1 MPVVPTVSGRQVQ
14 SRGVQS
20 AGLQTFSQPGIGDA
34 FVRAGTEAIDVFGQ
48 AKQRANIALAQEASL
63 NLSQI
68 SSDLLNNPETGLLNL
83 KGKNA
88 IGKGHEYTQ
97 QFDAQ
102 VEQLAMSLPD
112 EQARNAFMQQAQQQR
127 IQFTTQAGRH
137 EIGQINA
144 YEEGQFQATLL
155 NNGKNA
161 AALYGDNAAYV
172 LANKQTFQQI
182 EDYGIAHGWSDEQI
196 QAKKIEFKEK
206 VADAALSQWSAN
218 NATAFIQSN
227 GELSDTAAGARRAVA
242 DSDSSERA
250 RGIRNNNPGN
260 LEYSKTNPWV
270 GQTGDDGRFA
280 KFETPE
286 HGIRA
291 LGRNLMSYQRQ
302 GIDTVSEIIN
312 RWAPPTDKNDTMSYI
327 KAVCEQLGVSAD
339 EPLDASNPDTLK
351 ALCAAIIHHENGSQP
366 YSDQQLTAGVS
377 AALGLSTIPTNT
389 KRYTGNAAFDAASP
403 EAQASFMRQ
412 ADQLRRQQQAEYK
425 TMIDSQVRDA
435 TAAYMRGVE
444 FPNPPGEAD
453 FIAAYGVREGNLR
466 YAAGTNIAFGMAQR
480 GLTAKTLRDGGYSE
494 MANQYDVLDRQ
505 AIAIDAVLG
514 VAFGGVGRFINSRG
528 ESTNAPNFSPVDVD
542 AALAAN
548 AAHHA
553 EIDIAPGV
561 PINVLSRNSHI
572 QALRKAMSDVSQG
585 RPVDVAS
592 IVESASFSEIPGRK
606 SLLSQAVNE
615 ALSSVDDG
623 VTARAIENRLLEEQ
637 AAQLLPRGDRQVY
650 QSEIANSQRIIENL
664 TKQRAQILAEEPTG
678 SGKALSR
685 ARSDKQAR
693 LRDIDQRIRQAQER
707 LEFSRNAL
715 APHEPGGQ
723 FFEARAE
730 LARRQQAESE
740 LNAQAVSFY
749 KTAEVRTPDEVAP
762 FEPDKILQQAEQ
774 KMMADQAGDIDLR
787 IAEDSLLES
796 PDMII
801 TVLDDDGNPQS
812 RSAREVLDEANRES
826 EQAIQDSSL
835 FDVAVAC
842 FLRG

>member
-1 MPVVPTVSGRQVQ
+1 MSYFGLNPVNQNQQLDEAASNPAGFNSDVGFFDNAVGAALSGLYSGLVAKPDQLLWAGMDKIVSPIAQFVNENTSLNDTSVSYIAEQRKLAEQQVK
-14 SRGVQS
+14 RLTPDAATTGT
-20 AGLQTFSQPGIGDA
+20 AGQVLYGLFDMG
-34 FVRAGTEAIDVFGQ
+34 GQ
-48 AKQRANIALAQEASL
+48 AVIGTTLGGPVGGAAAVTSLQGFSEFERLTAQGVDFRTAQEAGLVQGITAGAGTLIPMSL
-63 NLSQI
+63 
-68 SSDLLNNPETGLLNL
+68 GLRAGGALAE
-83 KGKNA
+83 GVA
-88 IGKGHEYTQ
+88 
-97 QFDAQ
+97 A
-102 VEQLAMSLPD
+102 QLARTGESSV
-112 EQARNAFMQQAQQQR
+112 RR
-127 IQFTTQAGRH
+127 
-137 EIGQINA
+137 
-144 YEEGQFQATLL
+144 
-155 NNGKNA
+155 A
-161 AALYGDNAAYV
+161 AATAVRATPD
-172 LANKQTFQQI
+172 
-182 EDYGIAHGWSDEQI
+182 IA
-196 QAKKIEFKEK
+196 
-206 VADAALSQWSAN
+206 
-218 NATAFIQSN
+218 
-227 GELSDTAAGARRAVA
+227 
-242 DSDSSERA
+242 
-250 RGIRNNNPGN
+250 
-260 LEYSKTNPWV
+260 
-270 GQTGDDGRFA
+270 
-280 KFETPE
+280 
-286 HGIRA
+286 
-291 LGRNLMSYQRQ
+291 
-302 GIDTVSEIIN
+302 
-312 RWAPPTDKNDTMSYI
+312 
-327 KAVCEQLGVSAD
+327 
-339 EPLDASNPDTLK
+339 
-351 ALCAAIIHHENGSQP
+351 
-366 YSDQQLTAGVS
+366 
-377 AALGLSTIPTNT
+377 
-389 KRYTGNAAFDAASP
+389 
-403 EAQASFMRQ
+403 
-412 ADQLRRQQQAEYK
+412 
-425 TMIDSQVRDA
+425 
-435 TAAYMRGVE
+435 
-444 FPNPPGEAD
+444 
-453 FIAAYGVREGNLR
+453 

-528 ESTNAPNFSPVDVD
+528 ESTSAPNFSPVDID

-637 AAQLLPRGDRQVY
+637 AAQLLSRGDRKVY

-664 TKQRAQILAEEPTG
+664 TEQRAQILAEEPTG

-749 KTAEVRTPDEVAP
+749 KTAEVRTPEEVAP
-762 FEPDKILQQAEQ
+762 FEPGKILQQTEQ
-774 KMMADQAGDIDLR
+774 KMMADPAGDIDLR

-812 RSAREVLDEANRES
+812 RSARDVLDEANRES

>member
-1 MPVVPTVSGRQVQ
+1 MSYFGLNPVNQNQQLDEAASNPAGFNSDVGFFDNAVGAALSGLYSGLVAKPDQLLWAGMDKIVSPIAQFVNENTSLNDTSVSYIAEQRKLAEQQVK
-14 SRGVQS
+14 RLTPDAATTGT
-20 AGLQTFSQPGIGDA
+20 AGQVLYGLFDMG
-34 FVRAGTEAIDVFGQ
+34 GQ
-48 AKQRANIALAQEASL
+48 AVVGTTLGGPVGGAAAVTSLQGFSEFERLTAQGVDFRTAQEAGLVQGITAGAGTLIPMSL
-63 NLSQI
+63 
-68 SSDLLNNPETGLLNL
+68 GLRAGGALAE
-83 KGKNA
+83 GVA
-88 IGKGHEYTQ
+88 
-97 QFDAQ
+97 A
-102 VEQLAMSLPD
+102 QLARTGESSV
-112 EQARNAFMQQAQQQR
+112 RR
-127 IQFTTQAGRH
+127 
-137 EIGQINA
+137 
-144 YEEGQFQATLL
+144 
-155 NNGKNA
+155 A
-161 AALYGDNAAYV
+161 AATAVRATPD
-172 LANKQTFQQI
+172 
-182 EDYGIAHGWSDEQI
+182 IA
-196 QAKKIEFKEK
+196 
-206 VADAALSQWSAN
+206 
-218 NATAFIQSN
+218 
-227 GELSDTAAGARRAVA
+227 
-242 DSDSSERA
+242 
-250 RGIRNNNPGN
+250 
-260 LEYSKTNPWV
+260 
-270 GQTGDDGRFA
+270 
-280 KFETPE
+280 
-286 HGIRA
+286 
-291 LGRNLMSYQRQ
+291 
-302 GIDTVSEIIN
+302 
-312 RWAPPTDKNDTMSYI
+312 
-327 KAVCEQLGVSAD
+327 
-339 EPLDASNPDTLK
+339 
-351 ALCAAIIHHENGSQP
+351 
-366 YSDQQLTAGVS
+366 
-377 AALGLSTIPTNT
+377 
-389 KRYTGNAAFDAASP
+389 
-403 EAQASFMRQ
+403 
-412 ADQLRRQQQAEYK
+412 
-425 TMIDSQVRDA
+425 
-435 TAAYMRGVE
+435 
-444 FPNPPGEAD
+444 
-453 FIAAYGVREGNLR
+453 

-528 ESTNAPNFSPVDVD
+528 ESTSAPNFSPVDID

-664 TKQRAQILAEEPTG
+664 TEQRAQILAEEPTG

-693 LRDIDQRIRQAQER
+693 LRDIEQRIRQAQER
-707 LEFSRNAL
+707 QEFSRNAL

-762 FEPDKILQQAEQ
+762 FEPGKILQQAEQ
-774 KMMADQAGDIDLR
+774 KMMADPAGDIDLR

-812 RSAREVLDEANRES
+812 RSAREVLDEANMES

>member
-1 MPVVPTVSGRQVQ
+1 MSYFGLNPVNQNQQLDEAASNPAGFNSDVGFFDNAVGAALSGLYSGLVAKPDQLLWAGMDKIVSPIAQFVNENTSLNDTSVSYIAEQRKLAEQQVK
-14 SRGVQS
+14 RLTPDAATTGT
-20 AGLQTFSQPGIGDA
+20 AGQVLYGLFDMG
-34 FVRAGTEAIDVFGQ
+34 GQ
-48 AKQRANIALAQEASL
+48 AVVGTTLGGPVGGAAAVTSLQGFSEFERLTAQSVDFRTAQEAGLVQGITAGAGTLIPMSL
-63 NLSQI
+63 
-68 SSDLLNNPETGLLNL
+68 GLRAGGALAE
-83 KGKNA
+83 GVA
-88 IGKGHEYTQ
+88 
-97 QFDAQ
+97 A
-102 VEQLAMSLPD
+102 QLARTGESSV
-112 EQARNAFMQQAQQQR
+112 RR
-127 IQFTTQAGRH
+127 
-137 EIGQINA
+137 
-144 YEEGQFQATLL
+144 
-155 NNGKNA
+155 A
-161 AALYGDNAAYV
+161 AATAVRATPD
-172 LANKQTFQQI
+172 
-182 EDYGIAHGWSDEQI
+182 IA
-196 QAKKIEFKEK
+196 
-206 VADAALSQWSAN
+206 
-218 NATAFIQSN
+218 
-227 GELSDTAAGARRAVA
+227 
-242 DSDSSERA
+242 
-250 RGIRNNNPGN
+250 
-260 LEYSKTNPWV
+260 
-270 GQTGDDGRFA
+270 
-280 KFETPE
+280 
-286 HGIRA
+286 
-291 LGRNLMSYQRQ
+291 
-302 GIDTVSEIIN
+302 
-312 RWAPPTDKNDTMSYI
+312 
-327 KAVCEQLGVSAD
+327 
-339 EPLDASNPDTLK
+339 
-351 ALCAAIIHHENGSQP
+351 
-366 YSDQQLTAGVS
+366 
-377 AALGLSTIPTNT
+377 
-389 KRYTGNAAFDAASP
+389 
-403 EAQASFMRQ
+403 
-412 ADQLRRQQQAEYK
+412 
-425 TMIDSQVRDA
+425 
-435 TAAYMRGVE
+435 
-444 FPNPPGEAD
+444 
-453 FIAAYGVREGNLR
+453 

-528 ESTNAPNFSPVDVD
+528 ESTSAPNFSPVDVD

-664 TKQRAQILAEEPTG
+664 TEQRAQILAEEPTG

-730 LARRQQAESE
+730 LARRLQVESE

>member
-1 MPVVPTVSGRQVQ
+1 MSYFGLNPVNQNQQLDEAASNPAGFNSDVGFFDNAVGAALSGLYSGLVAKPDQLLWAGMDKIVSPIAQFVNENTSINDTSVSYIAEQRKLAEQQVK
-14 SRGVQS
+14 RLTPDAATTGT
-20 AGLQTFSQPGIGDA
+20 AGQVLYGLFDMG
-34 FVRAGTEAIDVFGQ
+34 GQ
-48 AKQRANIALAQEASL
+48 AVVGTTLGGPVGGAAAVTSLQGFSEFERLTAQGVDFRTAQEAGLVQGITAGAGTLIPMSL
-63 NLSQI
+63 
-68 SSDLLNNPETGLLNL
+68 GLRAGGALAE
-83 KGKNA
+83 GVA
-88 IGKGHEYTQ
+88 
-97 QFDAQ
+97 A
-102 VEQLAMSLPD
+102 QLARTGESSV
-112 EQARNAFMQQAQQQR
+112 RR
-127 IQFTTQAGRH
+127 
-137 EIGQINA
+137 
-144 YEEGQFQATLL
+144 
-155 NNGKNA
+155 A
-161 AALYGDNAAYV
+161 AATAVRATPD
-172 LANKQTFQQI
+172 
-182 EDYGIAHGWSDEQI
+182 IA
-196 QAKKIEFKEK
+196 
-206 VADAALSQWSAN
+206 
-218 NATAFIQSN
+218 
-227 GELSDTAAGARRAVA
+227 
-242 DSDSSERA
+242 
-250 RGIRNNNPGN
+250 
-260 LEYSKTNPWV
+260 
-270 GQTGDDGRFA
+270 
-280 KFETPE
+280 
-286 HGIRA
+286 
-291 LGRNLMSYQRQ
+291 
-302 GIDTVSEIIN
+302 
-312 RWAPPTDKNDTMSYI
+312 
-327 KAVCEQLGVSAD
+327 
-339 EPLDASNPDTLK
+339 
-351 ALCAAIIHHENGSQP
+351 
-366 YSDQQLTAGVS
+366 
-377 AALGLSTIPTNT
+377 
-389 KRYTGNAAFDAASP
+389 
-403 EAQASFMRQ
+403 
-412 ADQLRRQQQAEYK
+412 
-425 TMIDSQVRDA
+425 
-435 TAAYMRGVE
+435 
-444 FPNPPGEAD
+444 
-453 FIAAYGVREGNLR
+453 

-528 ESTNAPNFSPVDVD
+528 ESTSAPNFSPVDID

-664 TKQRAQILAEEPTG
+664 TEQRAQILAEDPAG

-749 KTAEVRTPDEVAP
+749 KTAEVRTPDEVSP
-762 FEPDKILQQAEQ
+762 FDPGKILQQTEQ
-774 KMMADQAGDIDLR
+774 KMMADPAGDIDLR
-787 IAEDSLLES
+787 IAEDSLLEY

>member
-1 MPVVPTVSGRQVQ
+1 MSYFGLNPVNQNQQLDEAASNPVGFNSDVGFFDNAVGAALSGLYSGLVAKPDQLLWAGMDKIVSPIAQLVNENTSLNDTSVSYIAEQRKLAEQQVK
-14 SRGVQS
+14 RLTPDAATTGT
-20 AGLQTFSQPGIGDA
+20 AGQVLYGLFDMG
-34 FVRAGTEAIDVFGQ
+34 GQ
-48 AKQRANIALAQEASL
+48 AVVGTTLGGPVGGAAAVTSLQGFSEFERLTAQGVDFRTAQEAGLVQGITAGAGTLIPMSL
-63 NLSQI
+63 
-68 SSDLLNNPETGLLNL
+68 GLRAGGALAE
-83 KGKNA
+83 GVA
-88 IGKGHEYTQ
+88 
-97 QFDAQ
+97 A
-102 VEQLAMSLPD
+102 QLARTGESSV
-112 EQARNAFMQQAQQQR
+112 RR
-127 IQFTTQAGRH
+127 
-137 EIGQINA
+137 
-144 YEEGQFQATLL
+144 
-155 NNGKNA
+155 A
-161 AALYGDNAAYV
+161 AATAVRATPD
-172 LANKQTFQQI
+172 
-182 EDYGIAHGWSDEQI
+182 IA
-196 QAKKIEFKEK
+196 
-206 VADAALSQWSAN
+206 
-218 NATAFIQSN
+218 
-227 GELSDTAAGARRAVA
+227 
-242 DSDSSERA
+242 
-250 RGIRNNNPGN
+250 
-260 LEYSKTNPWV
+260 
-270 GQTGDDGRFA
+270 
-280 KFETPE
+280 
-286 HGIRA
+286 
-291 LGRNLMSYQRQ
+291 
-302 GIDTVSEIIN
+302 
-312 RWAPPTDKNDTMSYI
+312 
-327 KAVCEQLGVSAD
+327 
-339 EPLDASNPDTLK
+339 
-351 ALCAAIIHHENGSQP
+351 
-366 YSDQQLTAGVS
+366 
-377 AALGLSTIPTNT
+377 
-389 KRYTGNAAFDAASP
+389 
-403 EAQASFMRQ
+403 
-412 ADQLRRQQQAEYK
+412 
-425 TMIDSQVRDA
+425 
-435 TAAYMRGVE
+435 
-444 FPNPPGEAD
+444 
-453 FIAAYGVREGNLR
+453 

-528 ESTNAPNFSPVDVD
+528 ESTNAPNFSPVDID

-592 IVESASFSEIPGRK
+592 IVEPASFSEIPGRK
-606 SLLSQAVNE
+606 NLLSQAVNE

-650 QSEIANSQRIIENL
+650 QSEIANSQRIIDSL
-664 TKQRAQILAEEPTG
+664 TEQRAQILAEEPTG

-693 LRDIDQRIRQAQER
+693 IHDIDQRIRQAQER

-740 LNAQAVSFY
+740 LNVQAVSFY

-762 FEPDKILQQAEQ
+762 FEPGKILQQTEQ
-774 KMMADQAGDIDLR
+774 KMMADPAGDIDLR

>member
-1 MPVVPTVSGRQVQ
+1 MSYFGLNPVSQNQQLDEAASNPAGFNSNVGFFDNAVGAALSGLYSGLVAKPDQLLWAGMDKIVSPIAQFVNENTSLNDTSVSYIAEQRKLAEQQVK
-14 SRGVQS
+14 RLTPDAATTGT
-20 AGLQTFSQPGIGDA
+20 AGQVLYGLFDMG
-34 FVRAGTEAIDVFGQ
+34 GQ
-48 AKQRANIALAQEASL
+48 AVVGTTLGGPVGGAAAVTSLQGFSEFERLTAQGVDFRTAQEAGLVQGITAGAGTLIPMSL
-63 NLSQI
+63 
-68 SSDLLNNPETGLLNL
+68 GLRAGGALAE
-83 KGKNA
+83 GVA
-88 IGKGHEYTQ
+88 
-97 QFDAQ
+97 A
-102 VEQLAMSLPD
+102 QLARTGESSV
-112 EQARNAFMQQAQQQR
+112 RR
-127 IQFTTQAGRH
+127 
-137 EIGQINA
+137 
-144 YEEGQFQATLL
+144 
-155 NNGKNA
+155 
-161 AALYGDNAAYV
+161 
-172 LANKQTFQQI
+172 
-182 EDYGIAHGWSDEQI
+182 
-196 QAKKIEFKEK
+196 
-206 VADAALSQWSAN
+206 VA
-218 NATAFIQSN
+218 ATAV
-227 GELSDTAAGARRAVA
+227 RA
-242 DSDSSERA
+242 
-250 RGIRNNNPGN
+250 
-260 LEYSKTNPWV
+260 
-270 GQTGDDGRFA
+270 
-280 KFETPE
+280 TP
-286 HGIRA
+286 
-291 LGRNLMSYQRQ
+291 
-302 GIDTVSEIIN
+302 D
-312 RWAPPTDKNDTMSYI
+312 
-327 KAVCEQLGVSAD
+327 
-339 EPLDASNPDTLK
+339 
-351 ALCAAIIHHENGSQP
+351 
-366 YSDQQLTAGVS
+366 
-377 AALGLSTIPTNT
+377 
-389 KRYTGNAAFDAASP
+389 
-403 EAQASFMRQ
+403 
-412 ADQLRRQQQAEYK
+412 
-425 TMIDSQVRDA
+425 
-435 TAAYMRGVE
+435 
-444 FPNPPGEAD
+444 
-453 FIAAYGVREGNLR
+453 IA
-466 YAAGTNIAFGMAQR
+466 YAAGTNIAFGIAQR

-514 VAFGGVGRFINSRG
+514 VAFGGVGRFMNSRG
-528 ESTNAPNFSPVDVD
+528 ESTSAPNFSPVDVD

-650 QSEIANSQRIIENL
+650 HSEIANSQRIIENL
-664 TKQRAQILAEEPTG
+664 TEQRAQILAEEPTG

-685 ARSDKQAR
+685 ARSDKQVR

-762 FEPDKILQQAEQ
+762 FEPGKILQQTEQ
-774 KMMADQAGDIDLR
+774 KMMADPAGDIDLR

>member
-1 MPVVPTVSGRQVQ
+1 MSYFGLNPVNQNQQLDEAASNPAGFNSDVGFFDNAVGAALSGLYSGLVAKPDQLLWAGMDKIVSPIAQFVNENTSLNDTSVSYIAEQRKLAEQQVK
-14 SRGVQS
+14 RLTPDAATTGT
-20 AGLQTFSQPGIGDA
+20 AGQVLYGLFDMG
-34 FVRAGTEAIDVFGQ
+34 GQ
-48 AKQRANIALAQEASL
+48 AVVGTTLGGPVGGAAAVTSLQGFSEFERLTAQGVDFRTAQEAGLVQGITAGAGTLIPMSL
-63 NLSQI
+63 
-68 SSDLLNNPETGLLNL
+68 GLRAGGALAE
-83 KGKNA
+83 GVA
-88 IGKGHEYTQ
+88 
-97 QFDAQ
+97 A
-102 VEQLAMSLPD
+102 QLA
-112 EQARNAFMQQAQQQR
+112 R
-127 IQFTTQAGRH
+127 T
-137 EIGQINA
+137 
-144 YEEGQFQATLL
+144 
-155 NNGKNA
+155 
-161 AALYGDNAAYV
+161 
-172 LANKQTFQQI
+172 
-182 EDYGIAHGWSDEQI
+182 
-196 QAKKIEFKEK
+196 
-206 VADAALSQWSAN
+206 
-218 NATAFIQSN
+218 
-227 GELSDTAAGARRAVA
+227 GESSVRRAVA
-242 DSDSSERA
+242 TAVRA
-250 RGIRNNNPGN
+250 
-260 LEYSKTNPWV
+260 
-270 GQTGDDGRFA
+270 
-280 KFETPE
+280 TP
-286 HGIRA
+286 
-291 LGRNLMSYQRQ
+291 
-302 GIDTVSEIIN
+302 D
-312 RWAPPTDKNDTMSYI
+312 
-327 KAVCEQLGVSAD
+327 
-339 EPLDASNPDTLK
+339 
-351 ALCAAIIHHENGSQP
+351 
-366 YSDQQLTAGVS
+366 
-377 AALGLSTIPTNT
+377 
-389 KRYTGNAAFDAASP
+389 
-403 EAQASFMRQ
+403 
-412 ADQLRRQQQAEYK
+412 
-425 TMIDSQVRDA
+425 
-435 TAAYMRGVE
+435 
-444 FPNPPGEAD
+444 
-453 FIAAYGVREGNLR
+453 IA

-528 ESTNAPNFSPVDVD
+528 ESTSAPNFSPVDID

-650 QSEIANSQRIIENL
+650 QSEIANSQRFIENL
-664 TKQRAQILAEEPTG
+664 TEQRAQILAEEPTG

-693 LRDIDQRIRQAQER
+693 IRDIDQRIRQAQER

>member
-1 MPVVPTVSGRQVQ
+1 MSYFGLNPVNQNQQLDEAASNPVGFNSDVGFFDNAVGAALSGLYSGLVAKPDQLLWAGMDKIVSPIAQLVNENTSLNDTSVSYIAEQRKLAEQQVK
-14 SRGVQS
+14 RLTPDAATTGT
-20 AGLQTFSQPGIGDA
+20 AGQVLYGLFDMG
-34 FVRAGTEAIDVFGQ
+34 GQ
-48 AKQRANIALAQEASL
+48 AVVGTTLGGPVGGAAAVTSLQGFSEFERLTAQGVDFRTAQEAGLVQGITAGAGTLIPMSL
-63 NLSQI
+63 
-68 SSDLLNNPETGLLNL
+68 GLRAGGALAE
-83 KGKNA
+83 GVA
-88 IGKGHEYTQ
+88 
-97 QFDAQ
+97 A
-102 VEQLAMSLPD
+102 QLARTGESSV
-112 EQARNAFMQQAQQQR
+112 RR
-127 IQFTTQAGRH
+127 
-137 EIGQINA
+137 
-144 YEEGQFQATLL
+144 
-155 NNGKNA
+155 A
-161 AALYGDNAAYV
+161 AATAVRATPD
-172 LANKQTFQQI
+172 
-182 EDYGIAHGWSDEQI
+182 IA
-196 QAKKIEFKEK
+196 
-206 VADAALSQWSAN
+206 
-218 NATAFIQSN
+218 
-227 GELSDTAAGARRAVA
+227 
-242 DSDSSERA
+242 
-250 RGIRNNNPGN
+250 
-260 LEYSKTNPWV
+260 
-270 GQTGDDGRFA
+270 
-280 KFETPE
+280 
-286 HGIRA
+286 
-291 LGRNLMSYQRQ
+291 
-302 GIDTVSEIIN
+302 
-312 RWAPPTDKNDTMSYI
+312 
-327 KAVCEQLGVSAD
+327 
-339 EPLDASNPDTLK
+339 
-351 ALCAAIIHHENGSQP
+351 
-366 YSDQQLTAGVS
+366 
-377 AALGLSTIPTNT
+377 
-389 KRYTGNAAFDAASP
+389 
-403 EAQASFMRQ
+403 
-412 ADQLRRQQQAEYK
+412 
-425 TMIDSQVRDA
+425 
-435 TAAYMRGVE
+435 
-444 FPNPPGEAD
+444 
-453 FIAAYGVREGNLR
+453 

-528 ESTNAPNFSPVDVD
+528 ESTSAPNFSPVDID

-637 AAQLLPRGDRQVY
+637 AAQLLSRGDRQVY

-664 TKQRAQILAEEPTG
+664 TEQRAQILAEEPTG

-762 FEPDKILQQAEQ
+762 FEPGKILQQAEQ
-774 KMMADQAGDIDLR
+774 KMMADPAGDIDLR

>member
-1 MPVVPTVSGRQVQ
+1 MSYFGLNPVNQNQQLDEAASNPAGFNSDVGFFDNAVGAALSGLYSGLVAKPDQLLWAGMDKIVSPIAQFVNENTSLNDTSVSYIAEQRKLAEQQVK
-14 SRGVQS
+14 RLTPDAATTGT
-20 AGLQTFSQPGIGDA
+20 AGQVLYGLFDMG
-34 FVRAGTEAIDVFGQ
+34 GQ
-48 AKQRANIALAQEASL
+48 AVIGTTLGGPVGGAAAVTSLQGFSEFERLTAQGVDFRTAQEAGLVQGITAGAGTLIPMSL
-63 NLSQI
+63 
-68 SSDLLNNPETGLLNL
+68 GLRAGGALAE
-83 KGKNA
+83 GVA
-88 IGKGHEYTQ
+88 
-97 QFDAQ
+97 A
-102 VEQLAMSLPD
+102 QLARTGESSV
-112 EQARNAFMQQAQQQR
+112 RR
-127 IQFTTQAGRH
+127 
-137 EIGQINA
+137 
-144 YEEGQFQATLL
+144 
-155 NNGKNA
+155 A
-161 AALYGDNAAYV
+161 AATAVRATPD
-172 LANKQTFQQI
+172 
-182 EDYGIAHGWSDEQI
+182 IA
-196 QAKKIEFKEK
+196 
-206 VADAALSQWSAN
+206 
-218 NATAFIQSN
+218 
-227 GELSDTAAGARRAVA
+227 
-242 DSDSSERA
+242 
-250 RGIRNNNPGN
+250 
-260 LEYSKTNPWV
+260 
-270 GQTGDDGRFA
+270 
-280 KFETPE
+280 
-286 HGIRA
+286 
-291 LGRNLMSYQRQ
+291 
-302 GIDTVSEIIN
+302 
-312 RWAPPTDKNDTMSYI
+312 
-327 KAVCEQLGVSAD
+327 
-339 EPLDASNPDTLK
+339 
-351 ALCAAIIHHENGSQP
+351 
-366 YSDQQLTAGVS
+366 
-377 AALGLSTIPTNT
+377 
-389 KRYTGNAAFDAASP
+389 
-403 EAQASFMRQ
+403 
-412 ADQLRRQQQAEYK
+412 
-425 TMIDSQVRDA
+425 
-435 TAAYMRGVE
+435 
-444 FPNPPGEAD
+444 
-453 FIAAYGVREGNLR
+453 

-528 ESTNAPNFSPVDVD
+528 ESTNAPNFSPVDID

-664 TKQRAQILAEEPTG
+664 TEQRAQILAEEPTG

-774 KMMADQAGDIDLR
+774 KMMSDQAGDIDLR

>member
-1 MPVVPTVSGRQVQ
+1 MSYFGLNPVNQNQQLDEAASNPAGFNSDVGFFDNAVGAALSGLYSGLVAKPDQLLWAGMDKIVSPIAQFINENTSLNDTSVSYIAEQRKLAEQQVK
-14 SRGVQS
+14 RLTPDAATTGT
-20 AGLQTFSQPGIGDA
+20 AGQVLYGLFDMG
-34 FVRAGTEAIDVFGQ
+34 GQ
-48 AKQRANIALAQEASL
+48 AVVGTTLGGPVGGAAAVTSLQGFSEFERLTAQGVDFRTAQEAGLVQGITAGAGTLIPMSL
-63 NLSQI
+63 
-68 SSDLLNNPETGLLNL
+68 GLRAGGALAE
-83 KGKNA
+83 GVA
-88 IGKGHEYTQ
+88 
-97 QFDAQ
+97 A
-102 VEQLAMSLPD
+102 QLARTGESSV
-112 EQARNAFMQQAQQQR
+112 RR
-127 IQFTTQAGRH
+127 
-137 EIGQINA
+137 
-144 YEEGQFQATLL
+144 
-155 NNGKNA
+155 A
-161 AALYGDNAAYV
+161 AATAVRATPD
-172 LANKQTFQQI
+172 
-182 EDYGIAHGWSDEQI
+182 IA
-196 QAKKIEFKEK
+196 
-206 VADAALSQWSAN
+206 
-218 NATAFIQSN
+218 
-227 GELSDTAAGARRAVA
+227 
-242 DSDSSERA
+242 
-250 RGIRNNNPGN
+250 
-260 LEYSKTNPWV
+260 
-270 GQTGDDGRFA
+270 
-280 KFETPE
+280 
-286 HGIRA
+286 
-291 LGRNLMSYQRQ
+291 
-302 GIDTVSEIIN
+302 
-312 RWAPPTDKNDTMSYI
+312 
-327 KAVCEQLGVSAD
+327 
-339 EPLDASNPDTLK
+339 
-351 ALCAAIIHHENGSQP
+351 
-366 YSDQQLTAGVS
+366 
-377 AALGLSTIPTNT
+377 
-389 KRYTGNAAFDAASP
+389 
-403 EAQASFMRQ
+403 
-412 ADQLRRQQQAEYK
+412 
-425 TMIDSQVRDA
+425 
-435 TAAYMRGVE
+435 
-444 FPNPPGEAD
+444 
-453 FIAAYGVREGNLR
+453 

-528 ESTNAPNFSPVDVD
+528 EATSTPNFSPVDVD

-592 IVESASFSEIPGRK
+592 IIESASFSEIPGRK

-664 TKQRAQILAEEPTG
+664 TEQRAQILAEEPTG

-693 LRDIDQRIRQAQER
+693 LRDIDQRIRQAKER

-762 FEPDKILQQAEQ
+762 FESDKILQQAEQ
-774 KMMADQAGDIDLR
+774 KMMSDQAGDIDLR

>member
-1 MPVVPTVSGRQVQ
+1 MSYFGLNPVNQNQQLDEAASNPAGFNSDVGFFDNAAGAALSGLYSGLVAKPDQLLWAGMDKIVSPIAQFVNENTSLNDTSVSYIAEQRKLAEQQVK
-14 SRGVQS
+14 RLTPDAATTGT
-20 AGLQTFSQPGIGDA
+20 AGQVLYGLFDMG
-34 FVRAGTEAIDVFGQ
+34 GQ
-48 AKQRANIALAQEASL
+48 AVVGTTLGGPVGGAAAVTSLQGFSEFERLTAQGVDFRTAQEAGLVLGITAGAGTLIPMSL
-63 NLSQI
+63 
-68 SSDLLNNPETGLLNL
+68 GLRAGGALAE
-83 KGKNA
+83 GVA
-88 IGKGHEYTQ
+88 
-97 QFDAQ
+97 A
-102 VEQLAMSLPD
+102 QLARTGESSV
-112 EQARNAFMQQAQQQR
+112 RR
-127 IQFTTQAGRH
+127 
-137 EIGQINA
+137 
-144 YEEGQFQATLL
+144 
-155 NNGKNA
+155 A
-161 AALYGDNAAYV
+161 AATAVRATPD
-172 LANKQTFQQI
+172 
-182 EDYGIAHGWSDEQI
+182 IA
-196 QAKKIEFKEK
+196 
-206 VADAALSQWSAN
+206 
-218 NATAFIQSN
+218 
-227 GELSDTAAGARRAVA
+227 
-242 DSDSSERA
+242 
-250 RGIRNNNPGN
+250 
-260 LEYSKTNPWV
+260 
-270 GQTGDDGRFA
+270 
-280 KFETPE
+280 
-286 HGIRA
+286 
-291 LGRNLMSYQRQ
+291 
-302 GIDTVSEIIN
+302 
-312 RWAPPTDKNDTMSYI
+312 
-327 KAVCEQLGVSAD
+327 
-339 EPLDASNPDTLK
+339 
-351 ALCAAIIHHENGSQP
+351 
-366 YSDQQLTAGVS
+366 
-377 AALGLSTIPTNT
+377 
-389 KRYTGNAAFDAASP
+389 
-403 EAQASFMRQ
+403 
-412 ADQLRRQQQAEYK
+412 
-425 TMIDSQVRDA
+425 
-435 TAAYMRGVE
+435 
-444 FPNPPGEAD
+444 
-453 FIAAYGVREGNLR
+453 

-528 ESTNAPNFSPVDVD
+528 ESTSAPNFSPVDID

-592 IVESASFSEIPGRK
+592 IVEPASFSEIPGRK
-606 SLLSQAVNE
+606 NLLSQAVNE

-650 QSEIANSQRIIENL
+650 QSEIANSQRIIDNL
-664 TKQRAQILAEEPTG
+664 TEQRAQILAEESTG

-685 ARSDKQAR
+685 ARSDKQVR

-762 FEPDKILQQAEQ
+762 FEPGKILQQAEQ
-774 KMMADQAGDIDLR
+774 KMMADPAGDIDLR

-812 RSAREVLDEANRES
+812 RSAREVLDEANMES

>member
-1 MPVVPTVSGRQVQ
+1 MSYFGLNPVNQNQQLDEAASNPAGFNSDVGFFDNAVGAALSGLYSGLVAKPDQLLWAGMDKIVSPIAQFVNENTSLNDTSVSYIAEQRKLAEQQVK
-14 SRGVQS
+14 RLTPDAATTGT
-20 AGLQTFSQPGIGDA
+20 AGQVLYGLFDMG
-34 FVRAGTEAIDVFGQ
+34 GQ
-48 AKQRANIALAQEASL
+48 AVVGTTLGGPVGGAAAVTSLQGFSEFERLTAQGVDFRTAQEAGLVQGITAGAGTLIPMSL
-63 NLSQI
+63 
-68 SSDLLNNPETGLLNL
+68 GLRAGGTLAE
-83 KGKNA
+83 GVA
-88 IGKGHEYTQ
+88 
-97 QFDAQ
+97 A
-102 VEQLAMSLPD
+102 QLARTGESSV
-112 EQARNAFMQQAQQQR
+112 RR
-127 IQFTTQAGRH
+127 
-137 EIGQINA
+137 
-144 YEEGQFQATLL
+144 
-155 NNGKNA
+155 A
-161 AALYGDNAAYV
+161 AATAVRATPD
-172 LANKQTFQQI
+172 
-182 EDYGIAHGWSDEQI
+182 IA
-196 QAKKIEFKEK
+196 
-206 VADAALSQWSAN
+206 
-218 NATAFIQSN
+218 
-227 GELSDTAAGARRAVA
+227 
-242 DSDSSERA
+242 
-250 RGIRNNNPGN
+250 
-260 LEYSKTNPWV
+260 
-270 GQTGDDGRFA
+270 
-280 KFETPE
+280 
-286 HGIRA
+286 
-291 LGRNLMSYQRQ
+291 
-302 GIDTVSEIIN
+302 
-312 RWAPPTDKNDTMSYI
+312 
-327 KAVCEQLGVSAD
+327 
-339 EPLDASNPDTLK
+339 
-351 ALCAAIIHHENGSQP
+351 
-366 YSDQQLTAGVS
+366 
-377 AALGLSTIPTNT
+377 
-389 KRYTGNAAFDAASP
+389 
-403 EAQASFMRQ
+403 
-412 ADQLRRQQQAEYK
+412 
-425 TMIDSQVRDA
+425 
-435 TAAYMRGVE
+435 
-444 FPNPPGEAD
+444 
-453 FIAAYGVREGNLR
+453 

-528 ESTNAPNFSPVDVD
+528 ESTSAPNFSPVDVD

-664 TKQRAQILAEEPTG
+664 TEQRAQILAEDPTG
-678 SGKALSR
+678 SGKSLSR
-685 ARSDKQAR
+685 ARSDKQVR

-740 LNAQAVSFY
+740 LNSQAVSFY

>member
-1 MPVVPTVSGRQVQ
+1 MSYFGLNPVNQNQQLDEAASNPVGFNSDVGFFDNAVGAALSGLYSGLVAKPDQLLWAGMDKIVSPIAQLVNENTSLNDTSVSYIAEQRKLAEQQVK
-14 SRGVQS
+14 RLTPDAATTGT
-20 AGLQTFSQPGIGDA
+20 AGQVLYGLFDMG
-34 FVRAGTEAIDVFGQ
+34 GQ
-48 AKQRANIALAQEASL
+48 AVVGTTLGGPVGGAAAVTSLQGFSEFERLTAQGVDFRTAQEAGLVQGITAGAGTLIPMSL
-63 NLSQI
+63 
-68 SSDLLNNPETGLLNL
+68 GLRAGGALAE
-83 KGKNA
+83 GVA
-88 IGKGHEYTQ
+88 
-97 QFDAQ
+97 A
-102 VEQLAMSLPD
+102 QLARTGESSV
-112 EQARNAFMQQAQQQR
+112 RR
-127 IQFTTQAGRH
+127 
-137 EIGQINA
+137 
-144 YEEGQFQATLL
+144 
-155 NNGKNA
+155 A
-161 AALYGDNAAYV
+161 AATAVRATPD
-172 LANKQTFQQI
+172 
-182 EDYGIAHGWSDEQI
+182 IA
-196 QAKKIEFKEK
+196 
-206 VADAALSQWSAN
+206 
-218 NATAFIQSN
+218 
-227 GELSDTAAGARRAVA
+227 
-242 DSDSSERA
+242 
-250 RGIRNNNPGN
+250 
-260 LEYSKTNPWV
+260 
-270 GQTGDDGRFA
+270 
-280 KFETPE
+280 
-286 HGIRA
+286 
-291 LGRNLMSYQRQ
+291 
-302 GIDTVSEIIN
+302 
-312 RWAPPTDKNDTMSYI
+312 
-327 KAVCEQLGVSAD
+327 
-339 EPLDASNPDTLK
+339 
-351 ALCAAIIHHENGSQP
+351 
-366 YSDQQLTAGVS
+366 
-377 AALGLSTIPTNT
+377 
-389 KRYTGNAAFDAASP
+389 
-403 EAQASFMRQ
+403 
-412 ADQLRRQQQAEYK
+412 
-425 TMIDSQVRDA
+425 
-435 TAAYMRGVE
+435 
-444 FPNPPGEAD
+444 
-453 FIAAYGVREGNLR
+453 

-528 ESTNAPNFSPVDVD
+528 ESTSAPNFSPVDVD

-637 AAQLLPRGDRQVY
+637 AAQLLPRGDRKVY

-664 TKQRAQILAEEPTG
+664 TEQRAQILAEEPTG

-762 FEPDKILQQAEQ
+762 FEPGKILQQTEQ
-774 KMMADQAGDIDLR
+774 KMMADPAGDIDLR

>member
-1 MPVVPTVSGRQVQ
+1 MSYFGLNPVNQNQQLDEAASNPAGFNSDVGFFDNAVGAALSGLYSGLVAKPDQLLWAGMDKIVSPIAQFVNENTSLNDTSVSYIAEQRKLAEQQVK
-14 SRGVQS
+14 RLTPDAATTGT
-20 AGLQTFSQPGIGDA
+20 AGQVLYGLFDMG
-34 FVRAGTEAIDVFGQ
+34 GQ
-48 AKQRANIALAQEASL
+48 AVIGTTLGGPVGGAAAVTSLQGFSEFERLTAQGVDFRTAQEAGLVQGITAGAGTLIPMSL
-63 NLSQI
+63 
-68 SSDLLNNPETGLLNL
+68 GLRAGGALAE
-83 KGKNA
+83 GVA
-88 IGKGHEYTQ
+88 
-97 QFDAQ
+97 A
-102 VEQLAMSLPD
+102 QLARTGESSV
-112 EQARNAFMQQAQQQR
+112 RR
-127 IQFTTQAGRH
+127 
-137 EIGQINA
+137 
-144 YEEGQFQATLL
+144 
-155 NNGKNA
+155 A
-161 AALYGDNAAYV
+161 AA
-172 LANKQTFQQI
+172 
-182 EDYGIAHGWSDEQI
+182 
-196 QAKKIEFKEK
+196 
-206 VADAALSQWSAN
+206 
-218 NATAFIQSN
+218 TA
-227 GELSDTAAGARRAVA
+227 
-242 DSDSSERA
+242 
-250 RGIRNNNPGN
+250 
-260 LEYSKTNPWV
+260 
-270 GQTGDDGRFA
+270 
-280 KFETPE
+280 
-286 HGIRA
+286 
-291 LGRNLMSYQRQ
+291 
-302 GIDTVSEIIN
+302 
-312 RWAPPTDKNDTMSYI
+312 
-327 KAVCEQLGVSAD
+327 VSAT
-339 EPLDASNPDTLK
+339 PD
-351 ALCAAIIHHENGSQP
+351 
-366 YSDQQLTAGVS
+366 
-377 AALGLSTIPTNT
+377 
-389 KRYTGNAAFDAASP
+389 
-403 EAQASFMRQ
+403 
-412 ADQLRRQQQAEYK
+412 
-425 TMIDSQVRDA
+425 
-435 TAAYMRGVE
+435 
-444 FPNPPGEAD
+444 
-453 FIAAYGVREGNLR
+453 IA

-514 VAFGGVGRFINSRG
+514 VAFGGVGRFINFRG
-528 ESTNAPNFSPVDVD
+528 ESTSAPNFSPVDID

-637 AAQLLPRGDRQVY
+637 AAQLLPRGDRKVY

-664 TKQRAQILAEEPTG
+664 TEQRAQILAEEPTG

-774 KMMADQAGDIDLR
+774 KMMSDQAGDIDLR

>member
-1 MPVVPTVSGRQVQ
+1 MSYFGLNPVNQNQQLDEAASNPAGFNSDVGFFDNAVGAALSGLYSGLVAKPDQLLWAGMDKIVSPIAQFVNENTSLNDTSVSYIAEQRKLAEQQVK
-14 SRGVQS
+14 RLTPDAATTGT
-20 AGLQTFSQPGIGDA
+20 AGQVLYGLFDMG
-34 FVRAGTEAIDVFGQ
+34 GQ
-48 AKQRANIALAQEASL
+48 AVIGTTLGGPVGGATAVTSLQGFSEFERLTAQGVDFRTAQEAGLVQGITAGAGTLIPMSL
-63 NLSQI
+63 
-68 SSDLLNNPETGLLNL
+68 GLRAGGELAE
-83 KGKNA
+83 GVA
-88 IGKGHEYTQ
+88 
-97 QFDAQ
+97 A
-102 VEQLAMSLPD
+102 QLARTGESSV
-112 EQARNAFMQQAQQQR
+112 RR
-127 IQFTTQAGRH
+127 
-137 EIGQINA
+137 
-144 YEEGQFQATLL
+144 
-155 NNGKNA
+155 A
-161 AALYGDNAAYV
+161 AATAVRATPD
-172 LANKQTFQQI
+172 
-182 EDYGIAHGWSDEQI
+182 IA
-196 QAKKIEFKEK
+196 
-206 VADAALSQWSAN
+206 
-218 NATAFIQSN
+218 
-227 GELSDTAAGARRAVA
+227 
-242 DSDSSERA
+242 
-250 RGIRNNNPGN
+250 
-260 LEYSKTNPWV
+260 
-270 GQTGDDGRFA
+270 
-280 KFETPE
+280 
-286 HGIRA
+286 
-291 LGRNLMSYQRQ
+291 
-302 GIDTVSEIIN
+302 
-312 RWAPPTDKNDTMSYI
+312 
-327 KAVCEQLGVSAD
+327 
-339 EPLDASNPDTLK
+339 
-351 ALCAAIIHHENGSQP
+351 
-366 YSDQQLTAGVS
+366 
-377 AALGLSTIPTNT
+377 
-389 KRYTGNAAFDAASP
+389 
-403 EAQASFMRQ
+403 
-412 ADQLRRQQQAEYK
+412 
-425 TMIDSQVRDA
+425 
-435 TAAYMRGVE
+435 
-444 FPNPPGEAD
+444 
-453 FIAAYGVREGNLR
+453 

-528 ESTNAPNFSPVDVD
+528 EATSTPNFSPVDVD

-553 EIDIAPGV
+553 EIDISPGV

-664 TKQRAQILAEEPTG
+664 TEQRAQILAEEPTG

-812 RSAREVLDEANRES
+812 RRAREVLDEANRES

>member
-1 MPVVPTVSGRQVQ
+1 MSYFGLNPVNQNQQLDEAASNPAGFNSDVGFFDNAVGAALSGLYSGLVAKPDQLLWAGMDKIVSPIAQFVNENTSLNDTSVSYIAEQRKLAEQQVK
-14 SRGVQS
+14 RLTPDAATTGT
-20 AGLQTFSQPGIGDA
+20 AGQVLYGLFDMG
-34 FVRAGTEAIDVFGQ
+34 GQ
-48 AKQRANIALAQEASL
+48 AVVGTTLGGPVGGAAAVTSLQGFSEFERLTAQGVDFRTAQEAGLVQGITAGAGTLIPISL
-63 NLSQI
+63 
-68 SSDLLNNPETGLLNL
+68 GLRAGGALAE
-83 KGKNA
+83 GVA
-88 IGKGHEYTQ
+88 
-97 QFDAQ
+97 A
-102 VEQLAMSLPD
+102 QLARTGESSV
-112 EQARNAFMQQAQQQR
+112 RR
-127 IQFTTQAGRH
+127 
-137 EIGQINA
+137 
-144 YEEGQFQATLL
+144 
-155 NNGKNA
+155 A
-161 AALYGDNAAYV
+161 AATAVRATPD
-172 LANKQTFQQI
+172 
-182 EDYGIAHGWSDEQI
+182 IA
-196 QAKKIEFKEK
+196 
-206 VADAALSQWSAN
+206 
-218 NATAFIQSN
+218 
-227 GELSDTAAGARRAVA
+227 
-242 DSDSSERA
+242 
-250 RGIRNNNPGN
+250 
-260 LEYSKTNPWV
+260 
-270 GQTGDDGRFA
+270 
-280 KFETPE
+280 
-286 HGIRA
+286 
-291 LGRNLMSYQRQ
+291 
-302 GIDTVSEIIN
+302 
-312 RWAPPTDKNDTMSYI
+312 
-327 KAVCEQLGVSAD
+327 
-339 EPLDASNPDTLK
+339 
-351 ALCAAIIHHENGSQP
+351 
-366 YSDQQLTAGVS
+366 
-377 AALGLSTIPTNT
+377 
-389 KRYTGNAAFDAASP
+389 
-403 EAQASFMRQ
+403 
-412 ADQLRRQQQAEYK
+412 
-425 TMIDSQVRDA
+425 
-435 TAAYMRGVE
+435 
-444 FPNPPGEAD
+444 
-453 FIAAYGVREGNLR
+453 

-528 ESTNAPNFSPVDVD
+528 ESTNAPNFSPVDID

-664 TKQRAQILAEEPTG
+664 TEQRAQILAEEPTG

-774 KMMADQAGDIDLR
+774 KMMADQAEDIDLR

>member
-1 MPVVPTVSGRQVQ
+1 MSYFGLNPVNQNQQLDEAASNPAGFNSDVGFFDNAVGAALSGLYSGLVAKPDQLLWAGMDKIVSPIAQFVNENTSFNDTSVSYIAEQRKLAEQQVK
-14 SRGVQS
+14 RLTPDAATTGT
-20 AGLQTFSQPGIGDA
+20 AGQVLYGLFDMG
-34 FVRAGTEAIDVFGQ
+34 GQ
-48 AKQRANIALAQEASL
+48 AVVGTTLGGPVGGAAAVTSLQGFSEFERLTAQGVDFRTAQEAGLVQGITAGAGTLIPMSL
-63 NLSQI
+63 
-68 SSDLLNNPETGLLNL
+68 GLRAGGALAE
-83 KGKNA
+83 GVA
-88 IGKGHEYTQ
+88 
-97 QFDAQ
+97 A
-102 VEQLAMSLPD
+102 QLARTGESSV
-112 EQARNAFMQQAQQQR
+112 RR
-127 IQFTTQAGRH
+127 
-137 EIGQINA
+137 
-144 YEEGQFQATLL
+144 
-155 NNGKNA
+155 A
-161 AALYGDNAAYV
+161 AATAVRATPD
-172 LANKQTFQQI
+172 
-182 EDYGIAHGWSDEQI
+182 IA
-196 QAKKIEFKEK
+196 
-206 VADAALSQWSAN
+206 
-218 NATAFIQSN
+218 
-227 GELSDTAAGARRAVA
+227 
-242 DSDSSERA
+242 
-250 RGIRNNNPGN
+250 
-260 LEYSKTNPWV
+260 
-270 GQTGDDGRFA
+270 
-280 KFETPE
+280 
-286 HGIRA
+286 
-291 LGRNLMSYQRQ
+291 
-302 GIDTVSEIIN
+302 
-312 RWAPPTDKNDTMSYI
+312 
-327 KAVCEQLGVSAD
+327 
-339 EPLDASNPDTLK
+339 
-351 ALCAAIIHHENGSQP
+351 
-366 YSDQQLTAGVS
+366 
-377 AALGLSTIPTNT
+377 
-389 KRYTGNAAFDAASP
+389 
-403 EAQASFMRQ
+403 
-412 ADQLRRQQQAEYK
+412 
-425 TMIDSQVRDA
+425 
-435 TAAYMRGVE
+435 
-444 FPNPPGEAD
+444 
-453 FIAAYGVREGNLR
+453 

-480 GLTAKTLRDGGYSE
+480 GHTAKTLRDGGYSE

-528 ESTNAPNFSPVDVD
+528 ESTSAPNFSPVDVD

-664 TKQRAQILAEEPTG
+664 TEQRAQILAEEPTG

-723 FFEARAE
+723 FFEALAE

-774 KMMADQAGDIDLR
+774 KMMSDQAGDIDLR

>member
-1 MPVVPTVSGRQVQ
+1 MSYFGLNPVNQNQQLDEAASNPAGFNSDVGFFDNAVGAALSGLYSGLVAKPDQLLWAGMDKIVSPIAQFVNENTSLNDTSVSYIAEQRKLAEQQVK
-14 SRGVQS
+14 RLTPDAATTGT
-20 AGLQTFSQPGIGDA
+20 AGQVLYGLFDMG
-34 FVRAGTEAIDVFGQ
+34 GQ
-48 AKQRANIALAQEASL
+48 AVVGTTLGGPVGGAAAVTSLQGFSEFERLTAQGVDFRTAQEAGLVQGITAGAGTLIPMSL
-63 NLSQI
+63 
-68 SSDLLNNPETGLLNL
+68 GLRAGGALAE
-83 KGKNA
+83 GVA
-88 IGKGHEYTQ
+88 
-97 QFDAQ
+97 A
-102 VEQLAMSLPD
+102 QLARTGESSV
-112 EQARNAFMQQAQQQR
+112 RR
-127 IQFTTQAGRH
+127 
-137 EIGQINA
+137 
-144 YEEGQFQATLL
+144 
-155 NNGKNA
+155 A
-161 AALYGDNAAYV
+161 AATAVRATPD
-172 LANKQTFQQI
+172 
-182 EDYGIAHGWSDEQI
+182 IA
-196 QAKKIEFKEK
+196 
-206 VADAALSQWSAN
+206 
-218 NATAFIQSN
+218 
-227 GELSDTAAGARRAVA
+227 
-242 DSDSSERA
+242 
-250 RGIRNNNPGN
+250 
-260 LEYSKTNPWV
+260 
-270 GQTGDDGRFA
+270 
-280 KFETPE
+280 
-286 HGIRA
+286 
-291 LGRNLMSYQRQ
+291 
-302 GIDTVSEIIN
+302 
-312 RWAPPTDKNDTMSYI
+312 
-327 KAVCEQLGVSAD
+327 
-339 EPLDASNPDTLK
+339 
-351 ALCAAIIHHENGSQP
+351 
-366 YSDQQLTAGVS
+366 
-377 AALGLSTIPTNT
+377 
-389 KRYTGNAAFDAASP
+389 
-403 EAQASFMRQ
+403 
-412 ADQLRRQQQAEYK
+412 
-425 TMIDSQVRDA
+425 
-435 TAAYMRGVE
+435 
-444 FPNPPGEAD
+444 
-453 FIAAYGVREGNLR
+453 

-528 ESTNAPNFSPVDVD
+528 ESTNAPNFSPVDID

-637 AAQLLPRGDRQVY
+637 AAQLLPRGDRKVY

-664 TKQRAQILAEEPTG
+664 TEQRAQILAEEPTG

-762 FEPDKILQQAEQ
+762 FEPGKILQQTEQ
-774 KMMADQAGDIDLR
+774 KMMADPAGDIDLR

>member
-1 MPVVPTVSGRQVQ
+1 MSYFGLNPVNQNQQLDEAASNPAGFNSDVGFFDNAVGAALSGLYSGLVAKPDQLLWAGMDKIVSPIAQFVNENTSLNDTSVSYIAEQRKLAEQQVK
-14 SRGVQS
+14 RLTPDAATTGT
-20 AGLQTFSQPGIGDA
+20 AGQVLYGLFDMG
-34 FVRAGTEAIDVFGQ
+34 GQ
-48 AKQRANIALAQEASL
+48 AVVGTTLGGPVGGAAAVTSLQGFSEFERLTAQGVDFRTAQEAGLVQGITAGAGTLIPMSL
-63 NLSQI
+63 
-68 SSDLLNNPETGLLNL
+68 GLRAGGALAE
-83 KGKNA
+83 GVA
-88 IGKGHEYTQ
+88 
-97 QFDAQ
+97 A
-102 VEQLAMSLPD
+102 QLARTGESSV
-112 EQARNAFMQQAQQQR
+112 RR
-127 IQFTTQAGRH
+127 
-137 EIGQINA
+137 
-144 YEEGQFQATLL
+144 
-155 NNGKNA
+155 A
-161 AALYGDNAAYV
+161 AATAVRATPD
-172 LANKQTFQQI
+172 
-182 EDYGIAHGWSDEQI
+182 IA
-196 QAKKIEFKEK
+196 
-206 VADAALSQWSAN
+206 
-218 NATAFIQSN
+218 
-227 GELSDTAAGARRAVA
+227 
-242 DSDSSERA
+242 
-250 RGIRNNNPGN
+250 
-260 LEYSKTNPWV
+260 
-270 GQTGDDGRFA
+270 
-280 KFETPE
+280 
-286 HGIRA
+286 
-291 LGRNLMSYQRQ
+291 
-302 GIDTVSEIIN
+302 
-312 RWAPPTDKNDTMSYI
+312 
-327 KAVCEQLGVSAD
+327 
-339 EPLDASNPDTLK
+339 
-351 ALCAAIIHHENGSQP
+351 
-366 YSDQQLTAGVS
+366 
-377 AALGLSTIPTNT
+377 
-389 KRYTGNAAFDAASP
+389 
-403 EAQASFMRQ
+403 
-412 ADQLRRQQQAEYK
+412 
-425 TMIDSQVRDA
+425 
-435 TAAYMRGVE
+435 
-444 FPNPPGEAD
+444 
-453 FIAAYGVREGNLR
+453 

-528 ESTNAPNFSPVDVD
+528 ESTSAPNFSPVDID

-637 AAQLLPRGDRQVY
+637 AAQLLSRGDRKVY

-664 TKQRAQILAEEPTG
+664 TEQRAQILAEEPTG

-740 LNAQAVSFY
+740 LNAHAVSFY
-749 KTAEVRTPDEVAP
+749 KTAEVRTPEEVAP
-762 FEPDKILQQAEQ
+762 FEPGKILQQTEQ
-774 KMMADQAGDIDLR
+774 KMMADPAGDIDLR

>member
-1 MPVVPTVSGRQVQ
+1 MSYFGLNPVNQNQQLDEAASNPAGFNSDVGFFDNAVGAALSGLYSGLVAKPDQLLWAGMDKIVSPIAQFVNENTSLNDTSVSYIAEQRKLAEQQVK
-14 SRGVQS
+14 RLTPDAATTGT
-20 AGLQTFSQPGIGDA
+20 AGQVLYGLFDMG
-34 FVRAGTEAIDVFGQ
+34 GQ
-48 AKQRANIALAQEASL
+48 AVVGTTLGGPVGGAAAVTSLQGFSEFERLTAQGVDFRTAQEAGLVQGITAGAGTLIPMSL
-63 NLSQI
+63 
-68 SSDLLNNPETGLLNL
+68 GLRAGGALAE
-83 KGKNA
+83 GVA
-88 IGKGHEYTQ
+88 
-97 QFDAQ
+97 A
-102 VEQLAMSLPD
+102 QLARTGESSV
-112 EQARNAFMQQAQQQR
+112 RR
-127 IQFTTQAGRH
+127 
-137 EIGQINA
+137 
-144 YEEGQFQATLL
+144 
-155 NNGKNA
+155 A
-161 AALYGDNAAYV
+161 AATAV
-172 LANKQTFQQI
+172 R
-182 EDYGIAHGWSDEQI
+182 
-196 QAKKIEFKEK
+196 
-206 VADAALSQWSAN
+206 
-218 NATAFIQSN
+218 AT
-227 GELSDTAAGARRAVA
+227 
-242 DSDSSERA
+242 
-250 RGIRNNNPGN
+250 
-260 LEYSKTNPWV
+260 
-270 GQTGDDGRFA
+270 
-280 KFETPE
+280 
-286 HGIRA
+286 
-291 LGRNLMSYQRQ
+291 
-302 GIDTVSEIIN
+302 
-312 RWAPPTDKNDTMSYI
+312 
-327 KAVCEQLGVSAD
+327 
-339 EPLDASNPDTLK
+339 PD
-351 ALCAAIIHHENGSQP
+351 IS
-366 YSDQQLTAGVS
+366 
-377 AALGLSTIPTNT
+377 
-389 KRYTGNAAFDAASP
+389 
-403 EAQASFMRQ
+403 
-412 ADQLRRQQQAEYK
+412 
-425 TMIDSQVRDA
+425 
-435 TAAYMRGVE
+435 
-444 FPNPPGEAD
+444 
-453 FIAAYGVREGNLR
+453 

-528 ESTNAPNFSPVDVD
+528 ESTSAPNFSPVDVD

-664 TKQRAQILAEEPTG
+664 TEQRAQILAEEPTG
-678 SGKALSR
+678 SGKSLSR
-685 ARSDKQAR
+685 ARSDKQVR

-762 FEPDKILQQAEQ
+762 FEPGNILQQTEQ
-774 KMMADQAGDIDLR
+774 KMMADPAGDIDLR

>member
-1 MPVVPTVSGRQVQ
+1 MSYFGLNPVNQNQQLDEAASNPAGFNSDVGFFDNAVGAALSGLYSGLVAKPDQLLWAGMDKIVSPIAQFINENTSLNDTSVSYIAEQRKLAEQQVK
-14 SRGVQS
+14 RLTPDAATTGT
-20 AGLQTFSQPGIGDA
+20 AGQVLYGLFDMG
-34 FVRAGTEAIDVFGQ
+34 GQ
-48 AKQRANIALAQEASL
+48 AVVGTTLGGPVGGAAAVTSLQGFSEFERLTAQGVDFRTAQEAGLVQGITAGAGTLIPMSL
-63 NLSQI
+63 
-68 SSDLLNNPETGLLNL
+68 GLRAGGALAE
-83 KGKNA
+83 GVA
-88 IGKGHEYTQ
+88 
-97 QFDAQ
+97 A
-102 VEQLAMSLPD
+102 QLARTGESSV
-112 EQARNAFMQQAQQQR
+112 RR
-127 IQFTTQAGRH
+127 
-137 EIGQINA
+137 
-144 YEEGQFQATLL
+144 
-155 NNGKNA
+155 A
-161 AALYGDNAAYV
+161 AATAVRATPD
-172 LANKQTFQQI
+172 
-182 EDYGIAHGWSDEQI
+182 IA
-196 QAKKIEFKEK
+196 
-206 VADAALSQWSAN
+206 
-218 NATAFIQSN
+218 
-227 GELSDTAAGARRAVA
+227 
-242 DSDSSERA
+242 
-250 RGIRNNNPGN
+250 
-260 LEYSKTNPWV
+260 
-270 GQTGDDGRFA
+270 
-280 KFETPE
+280 
-286 HGIRA
+286 
-291 LGRNLMSYQRQ
+291 
-302 GIDTVSEIIN
+302 
-312 RWAPPTDKNDTMSYI
+312 
-327 KAVCEQLGVSAD
+327 
-339 EPLDASNPDTLK
+339 
-351 ALCAAIIHHENGSQP
+351 
-366 YSDQQLTAGVS
+366 
-377 AALGLSTIPTNT
+377 
-389 KRYTGNAAFDAASP
+389 
-403 EAQASFMRQ
+403 
-412 ADQLRRQQQAEYK
+412 
-425 TMIDSQVRDA
+425 
-435 TAAYMRGVE
+435 
-444 FPNPPGEAD
+444 
-453 FIAAYGVREGNLR
+453 

-528 ESTNAPNFSPVDVD
+528 ESTNAPNFSPVDID

-664 TKQRAQILAEEPTG
+664 TEQRAQILAEEPTG

-762 FEPDKILQQAEQ
+762 FEPGKILQQTEQ
-774 KMMADQAGDIDLR
+774 KMMSDQAGDIDLR

>member
-1 MPVVPTVSGRQVQ
+1 MSYFGLNPVNQNQQLDEAASNPAGFNSDVGFFDNAVGAALSGLYSGLVAKPDQLLWAGMDKIVSPIAQFVNENTSLNDTSVSYIAEQRKLAEQQVK
-14 SRGVQS
+14 RLTPDAATTGT
-20 AGLQTFSQPGIGDA
+20 AGQVLYGLFDMG
-34 FVRAGTEAIDVFGQ
+34 GQ
-48 AKQRANIALAQEASL
+48 AVVGTMLGGPVGGAAAVTSLQGFSEFERLTAQGVDFRTAQEAGLVQGITAGAGTLIPMSL
-63 NLSQI
+63 
-68 SSDLLNNPETGLLNL
+68 GLRAGGALAE
-83 KGKNA
+83 GVA
-88 IGKGHEYTQ
+88 
-97 QFDAQ
+97 A
-102 VEQLAMSLPD
+102 QLARTGESSV
-112 EQARNAFMQQAQQQR
+112 RR
-127 IQFTTQAGRH
+127 
-137 EIGQINA
+137 
-144 YEEGQFQATLL
+144 
-155 NNGKNA
+155 A
-161 AALYGDNAAYV
+161 AATAVRATPD
-172 LANKQTFQQI
+172 
-182 EDYGIAHGWSDEQI
+182 IA
-196 QAKKIEFKEK
+196 
-206 VADAALSQWSAN
+206 
-218 NATAFIQSN
+218 
-227 GELSDTAAGARRAVA
+227 
-242 DSDSSERA
+242 
-250 RGIRNNNPGN
+250 
-260 LEYSKTNPWV
+260 
-270 GQTGDDGRFA
+270 
-280 KFETPE
+280 
-286 HGIRA
+286 
-291 LGRNLMSYQRQ
+291 
-302 GIDTVSEIIN
+302 
-312 RWAPPTDKNDTMSYI
+312 
-327 KAVCEQLGVSAD
+327 
-339 EPLDASNPDTLK
+339 
-351 ALCAAIIHHENGSQP
+351 
-366 YSDQQLTAGVS
+366 
-377 AALGLSTIPTNT
+377 
-389 KRYTGNAAFDAASP
+389 
-403 EAQASFMRQ
+403 
-412 ADQLRRQQQAEYK
+412 
-425 TMIDSQVRDA
+425 
-435 TAAYMRGVE
+435 
-444 FPNPPGEAD
+444 
-453 FIAAYGVREGNLR
+453 

-528 ESTNAPNFSPVDVD
+528 ESTSAPNFSPVDVD

-664 TKQRAQILAEEPTG
+664 TEQRAQILAEEPTG

-762 FEPDKILQQAEQ
+762 FEPGKILQQTEQ
-774 KMMADQAGDIDLR
+774 KMMADPAGDIDLR

>member
-1 MPVVPTVSGRQVQ
+1 MSYFGLNPVNQNQQLEEAASNPAGFNSDVGFFDNAVGAALSGLYSGLVAKPDQLLWAGMDKIVSPIAQFVNENTSLNDTSVSYIAEQRKLAEQQVK
-14 SRGVQS
+14 RLTPDAATTGT
-20 AGLQTFSQPGIGDA
+20 AGQILYGLFDMG
-34 FVRAGTEAIDVFGQ
+34 GQ
-48 AKQRANIALAQEASL
+48 AVIGTTLGGPVGGAAAVTSLQGFSEFERLTAQGVDFRTAQEAGLVQGITAGAGTLIPMSL
-63 NLSQI
+63 
-68 SSDLLNNPETGLLNL
+68 GLRAGGALAE
-83 KGKNA
+83 GVA
-88 IGKGHEYTQ
+88 
-97 QFDAQ
+97 A
-102 VEQLAMSLPD
+102 QLARTGESSV
-112 EQARNAFMQQAQQQR
+112 RR
-127 IQFTTQAGRH
+127 
-137 EIGQINA
+137 
-144 YEEGQFQATLL
+144 
-155 NNGKNA
+155 A
-161 AALYGDNAAYV
+161 AATAVRATPD
-172 LANKQTFQQI
+172 
-182 EDYGIAHGWSDEQI
+182 IA
-196 QAKKIEFKEK
+196 
-206 VADAALSQWSAN
+206 
-218 NATAFIQSN
+218 
-227 GELSDTAAGARRAVA
+227 
-242 DSDSSERA
+242 
-250 RGIRNNNPGN
+250 
-260 LEYSKTNPWV
+260 
-270 GQTGDDGRFA
+270 
-280 KFETPE
+280 
-286 HGIRA
+286 
-291 LGRNLMSYQRQ
+291 
-302 GIDTVSEIIN
+302 
-312 RWAPPTDKNDTMSYI
+312 
-327 KAVCEQLGVSAD
+327 
-339 EPLDASNPDTLK
+339 
-351 ALCAAIIHHENGSQP
+351 
-366 YSDQQLTAGVS
+366 
-377 AALGLSTIPTNT
+377 
-389 KRYTGNAAFDAASP
+389 
-403 EAQASFMRQ
+403 
-412 ADQLRRQQQAEYK
+412 
-425 TMIDSQVRDA
+425 
-435 TAAYMRGVE
+435 
-444 FPNPPGEAD
+444 
-453 FIAAYGVREGNLR
+453 

-528 ESTNAPNFSPVDVD
+528 ESTSAPNFSPVDVD

-664 TKQRAQILAEEPTG
+664 TEQRAQILAEEPTG

-730 LARRQQAESE
+730 LARRQQVESE

-774 KMMADQAGDIDLR
+774 KMMAYQAGDIDLR

-801 TVLDDDGNPQS
+801 TVLDDNGNPQS

>member
-1 MPVVPTVSGRQVQ
+1 MSYFGLNPVNQNQQLDEAASNPAGFNSDVGFFDNAVGAALSGLYSGLVAKPDQLLWAGMDKIVSPIAQFVNENTSLNDTSVSYIAEQRKLAEQQVK
-14 SRGVQS
+14 RLTPDAATTGT
-20 AGLQTFSQPGIGDA
+20 AGQVLYGLFDMG
-34 FVRAGTEAIDVFGQ
+34 GQ
-48 AKQRANIALAQEASL
+48 AVVGTTLGGPVGGAAAVTSLQGFSEFERLTAQGVDFRTAQEAGLVQGITAGAGTLIPMSL
-63 NLSQI
+63 
-68 SSDLLNNPETGLLNL
+68 GLRAGGALAE
-83 KGKNA
+83 GVA
-88 IGKGHEYTQ
+88 
-97 QFDAQ
+97 A
-102 VEQLAMSLPD
+102 QLARTGESSV
-112 EQARNAFMQQAQQQR
+112 RR
-127 IQFTTQAGRH
+127 
-137 EIGQINA
+137 
-144 YEEGQFQATLL
+144 
-155 NNGKNA
+155 A
-161 AALYGDNAAYV
+161 AATAVRATPD
-172 LANKQTFQQI
+172 
-182 EDYGIAHGWSDEQI
+182 IA
-196 QAKKIEFKEK
+196 
-206 VADAALSQWSAN
+206 
-218 NATAFIQSN
+218 
-227 GELSDTAAGARRAVA
+227 
-242 DSDSSERA
+242 
-250 RGIRNNNPGN
+250 
-260 LEYSKTNPWV
+260 
-270 GQTGDDGRFA
+270 
-280 KFETPE
+280 
-286 HGIRA
+286 
-291 LGRNLMSYQRQ
+291 
-302 GIDTVSEIIN
+302 
-312 RWAPPTDKNDTMSYI
+312 
-327 KAVCEQLGVSAD
+327 
-339 EPLDASNPDTLK
+339 
-351 ALCAAIIHHENGSQP
+351 
-366 YSDQQLTAGVS
+366 
-377 AALGLSTIPTNT
+377 
-389 KRYTGNAAFDAASP
+389 
-403 EAQASFMRQ
+403 
-412 ADQLRRQQQAEYK
+412 
-425 TMIDSQVRDA
+425 
-435 TAAYMRGVE
+435 
-444 FPNPPGEAD
+444 
-453 FIAAYGVREGNLR
+453 

-528 ESTNAPNFSPVDVD
+528 ESTNAPNFSPVDID

-730 LARRQQAESE
+730 LARRLQVESE

>member
-1 MPVVPTVSGRQVQ
+1 MSYFGLNPVNQNQQLDEAASNPAGFNSDVGFFDNAVGAALSGLYSGLVAKPDQLLWAGMDKIVSPMAQFVNENTSLNDTSVSYIAEQRKLAEQQVK
-14 SRGVQS
+14 RLTPDAATTGT
-20 AGLQTFSQPGIGDA
+20 AGQVLHGLFDMG
-34 FVRAGTEAIDVFGQ
+34 GQ
-48 AKQRANIALAQEASL
+48 AVVGTTLGGPVGGAAAVTSLQGFSEFERLTAQGVDFRTAQEAGLVQGITAGAGTLIPMSL
-63 NLSQI
+63 
-68 SSDLLNNPETGLLNL
+68 GLRAGGALAE
-83 KGKNA
+83 GVA
-88 IGKGHEYTQ
+88 
-97 QFDAQ
+97 A
-102 VEQLAMSLPD
+102 QLARTGESSV
-112 EQARNAFMQQAQQQR
+112 RR
-127 IQFTTQAGRH
+127 
-137 EIGQINA
+137 
-144 YEEGQFQATLL
+144 
-155 NNGKNA
+155 A
-161 AALYGDNAAYV
+161 AATAVRATPD
-172 LANKQTFQQI
+172 
-182 EDYGIAHGWSDEQI
+182 IA
-196 QAKKIEFKEK
+196 
-206 VADAALSQWSAN
+206 
-218 NATAFIQSN
+218 
-227 GELSDTAAGARRAVA
+227 
-242 DSDSSERA
+242 
-250 RGIRNNNPGN
+250 
-260 LEYSKTNPWV
+260 
-270 GQTGDDGRFA
+270 
-280 KFETPE
+280 
-286 HGIRA
+286 
-291 LGRNLMSYQRQ
+291 
-302 GIDTVSEIIN
+302 
-312 RWAPPTDKNDTMSYI
+312 
-327 KAVCEQLGVSAD
+327 
-339 EPLDASNPDTLK
+339 
-351 ALCAAIIHHENGSQP
+351 
-366 YSDQQLTAGVS
+366 
-377 AALGLSTIPTNT
+377 
-389 KRYTGNAAFDAASP
+389 
-403 EAQASFMRQ
+403 
-412 ADQLRRQQQAEYK
+412 
-425 TMIDSQVRDA
+425 
-435 TAAYMRGVE
+435 
-444 FPNPPGEAD
+444 
-453 FIAAYGVREGNLR
+453 

-528 ESTNAPNFSPVDVD
+528 ESTNAPNFSPVDID

-664 TKQRAQILAEEPTG
+664 TEQRAQILAEEPTG

-723 FFEARAE
+723 LFEARAE

-774 KMMADQAGDIDLR
+774 KMMSDKAGDIDLR

>member
-1 MPVVPTVSGRQVQ
+1 MSYFGLNPVNQNQQLDEAASNPVGFNSDVGFFDNAVGAALSGLYSGLVAKPDQLLWAGMDKIVSPIAQLVNENTSLNDTSVSYIAEQRKLAEQQVK
-14 SRGVQS
+14 RLTPDAATTGT
-20 AGLQTFSQPGIGDA
+20 AGQVLYGLFDMG
-34 FVRAGTEAIDVFGQ
+34 GQ
-48 AKQRANIALAQEASL
+48 AVVGTTLGGPVGGAAAVTSLQGFSEFERLTAQGVDFRTAQEAGLVQGITAGAGTLIPMSL
-63 NLSQI
+63 
-68 SSDLLNNPETGLLNL
+68 GLRAGGALAE
-83 KGKNA
+83 GVA
-88 IGKGHEYTQ
+88 
-97 QFDAQ
+97 A
-102 VEQLAMSLPD
+102 QLARTGESSV
-112 EQARNAFMQQAQQQR
+112 RR
-127 IQFTTQAGRH
+127 
-137 EIGQINA
+137 
-144 YEEGQFQATLL
+144 
-155 NNGKNA
+155 A
-161 AALYGDNAAYV
+161 AATAVRATPD
-172 LANKQTFQQI
+172 
-182 EDYGIAHGWSDEQI
+182 IA
-196 QAKKIEFKEK
+196 
-206 VADAALSQWSAN
+206 
-218 NATAFIQSN
+218 
-227 GELSDTAAGARRAVA
+227 
-242 DSDSSERA
+242 
-250 RGIRNNNPGN
+250 
-260 LEYSKTNPWV
+260 
-270 GQTGDDGRFA
+270 
-280 KFETPE
+280 
-286 HGIRA
+286 
-291 LGRNLMSYQRQ
+291 
-302 GIDTVSEIIN
+302 
-312 RWAPPTDKNDTMSYI
+312 
-327 KAVCEQLGVSAD
+327 
-339 EPLDASNPDTLK
+339 
-351 ALCAAIIHHENGSQP
+351 
-366 YSDQQLTAGVS
+366 
-377 AALGLSTIPTNT
+377 
-389 KRYTGNAAFDAASP
+389 
-403 EAQASFMRQ
+403 
-412 ADQLRRQQQAEYK
+412 
-425 TMIDSQVRDA
+425 
-435 TAAYMRGVE
+435 
-444 FPNPPGEAD
+444 
-453 FIAAYGVREGNLR
+453 

-494 MANQYDVLDRQ
+494 MANQYDVLDLQ

-528 ESTNAPNFSPVDVD
+528 ESTSAPNFSPVDID

-637 AAQLLPRGDRQVY
+637 AAQLLSRGDRKVY

-664 TKQRAQILAEEPTG
+664 TEQRAQILAEEPTG

-740 LNAQAVSFY
+740 LNAHAVSFY
-749 KTAEVRTPDEVAP
+749 KTAEVRTPEEVAP
-762 FEPDKILQQAEQ
+762 FEPGKILQQTEQ
-774 KMMADQAGDIDLR
+774 KMMADPAGDIDLR

>member
-1 MPVVPTVSGRQVQ
+1 MSYFGLNPANQNQQLDEAVSNPAGFNSDVGFFDNAVGAALSGLYSGLVAKPDQLLWAGMDKIVSPIAQFVNENTSLNDTSVSYIAEQRKLAEQQVK
-14 SRGVQS
+14 RLTPDAATTGT
-20 AGLQTFSQPGIGDA
+20 AGQVLYGLFDMG
-34 FVRAGTEAIDVFGQ
+34 GQ
-48 AKQRANIALAQEASL
+48 AVVGTTLGGPVGGAAAVTSLQGFSEFERLTAQGVDFRTAQEAGLVQGITAGAGTLIPMSL
-63 NLSQI
+63 
-68 SSDLLNNPETGLLNL
+68 GLRAGGALAE
-83 KGKNA
+83 GVA
-88 IGKGHEYTQ
+88 
-97 QFDAQ
+97 A
-102 VEQLAMSLPD
+102 QLARTGESSV
-112 EQARNAFMQQAQQQR
+112 RR
-127 IQFTTQAGRH
+127 
-137 EIGQINA
+137 
-144 YEEGQFQATLL
+144 
-155 NNGKNA
+155 A
-161 AALYGDNAAYV
+161 AATAVRATPD
-172 LANKQTFQQI
+172 
-182 EDYGIAHGWSDEQI
+182 IA
-196 QAKKIEFKEK
+196 
-206 VADAALSQWSAN
+206 
-218 NATAFIQSN
+218 
-227 GELSDTAAGARRAVA
+227 
-242 DSDSSERA
+242 
-250 RGIRNNNPGN
+250 
-260 LEYSKTNPWV
+260 
-270 GQTGDDGRFA
+270 
-280 KFETPE
+280 
-286 HGIRA
+286 
-291 LGRNLMSYQRQ
+291 
-302 GIDTVSEIIN
+302 
-312 RWAPPTDKNDTMSYI
+312 
-327 KAVCEQLGVSAD
+327 
-339 EPLDASNPDTLK
+339 
-351 ALCAAIIHHENGSQP
+351 
-366 YSDQQLTAGVS
+366 
-377 AALGLSTIPTNT
+377 
-389 KRYTGNAAFDAASP
+389 
-403 EAQASFMRQ
+403 
-412 ADQLRRQQQAEYK
+412 
-425 TMIDSQVRDA
+425 
-435 TAAYMRGVE
+435 
-444 FPNPPGEAD
+444 
-453 FIAAYGVREGNLR
+453 

-528 ESTNAPNFSPVDVD
+528 ESTSAPNFSPVDVD

-572 QALRKAMSDVSQG
+572 QAMRKAMSDVSQG

-664 TKQRAQILAEEPTG
+664 TEQRAQILAEEPTG

-774 KMMADQAGDIDLR
+774 KMMSDKAGDIDLR

>member
-1 MPVVPTVSGRQVQ
+1 MSYFGLNPVNQNQQLDEAASNPVGFNSDVGFFDNAVGAALSGLYSGLVAKPDQLLWAGMDKIVSPIAQFVNENTSLNDTSVSYIAEQRKLAEQQVK
-14 SRGVQS
+14 RLTPDAATTGT
-20 AGLQTFSQPGIGDA
+20 AGQVLYGLFDMG
-34 FVRAGTEAIDVFGQ
+34 GQ
-48 AKQRANIALAQEASL
+48 AVVGTTLGGPVGGAAAVTSLQGFSEFERLTAQGVDFRTAQEAGLVQGITAGAGTLIPMSL
-63 NLSQI
+63 
-68 SSDLLNNPETGLLNL
+68 GLRAGGALAE
-83 KGKNA
+83 GVA
-88 IGKGHEYTQ
+88 
-97 QFDAQ
+97 A
-102 VEQLAMSLPD
+102 QLARTGESSV
-112 EQARNAFMQQAQQQR
+112 RR
-127 IQFTTQAGRH
+127 
-137 EIGQINA
+137 
-144 YEEGQFQATLL
+144 
-155 NNGKNA
+155 A
-161 AALYGDNAAYV
+161 AATAVRATPD
-172 LANKQTFQQI
+172 
-182 EDYGIAHGWSDEQI
+182 IA
-196 QAKKIEFKEK
+196 
-206 VADAALSQWSAN
+206 
-218 NATAFIQSN
+218 
-227 GELSDTAAGARRAVA
+227 
-242 DSDSSERA
+242 
-250 RGIRNNNPGN
+250 
-260 LEYSKTNPWV
+260 
-270 GQTGDDGRFA
+270 
-280 KFETPE
+280 
-286 HGIRA
+286 
-291 LGRNLMSYQRQ
+291 
-302 GIDTVSEIIN
+302 
-312 RWAPPTDKNDTMSYI
+312 
-327 KAVCEQLGVSAD
+327 
-339 EPLDASNPDTLK
+339 
-351 ALCAAIIHHENGSQP
+351 
-366 YSDQQLTAGVS
+366 
-377 AALGLSTIPTNT
+377 
-389 KRYTGNAAFDAASP
+389 
-403 EAQASFMRQ
+403 
-412 ADQLRRQQQAEYK
+412 
-425 TMIDSQVRDA
+425 
-435 TAAYMRGVE
+435 
-444 FPNPPGEAD
+444 
-453 FIAAYGVREGNLR
+453 

-528 ESTNAPNFSPVDVD
+528 ESTSAPNFSPVDVD

-664 TKQRAQILAEEPTG
+664 TEQRAQILAEEPTG

-693 LRDIDQRIRQAQER
+693 IRDIEQRIRQAQER

-730 LARRQQAESE
+730 LARRQLAESE

-762 FEPDKILQQAEQ
+762 FESDKILQHAEQ

>member
-1 MPVVPTVSGRQVQ
+1 MSYFGLNPVNQNQQLDEAASNPAGFNSDVGFFDNAVGAALSGLYSGLVAKPDQLLWAGMDKIVSPIAQFVNENTSLNDTSVSYIAEQRKLAEQQVK
-14 SRGVQS
+14 RLTPDAATTGT
-20 AGLQTFSQPGIGDA
+20 AGQVLYGLFDMG
-34 FVRAGTEAIDVFGQ
+34 GQ
-48 AKQRANIALAQEASL
+48 AVVGTTLGGPVGGAAAVTSLQGFSEFERLTVQGVDFRTAQEAGLVQGITAGAGTLIPMSL
-63 NLSQI
+63 
-68 SSDLLNNPETGLLNL
+68 GLRAGGALAE
-83 KGKNA
+83 GVA
-88 IGKGHEYTQ
+88 
-97 QFDAQ
+97 A
-102 VEQLAMSLPD
+102 QLARTGESSV
-112 EQARNAFMQQAQQQR
+112 RR
-127 IQFTTQAGRH
+127 
-137 EIGQINA
+137 
-144 YEEGQFQATLL
+144 
-155 NNGKNA
+155 A
-161 AALYGDNAAYV
+161 AATAVRATPD
-172 LANKQTFQQI
+172 
-182 EDYGIAHGWSDEQI
+182 IA
-196 QAKKIEFKEK
+196 
-206 VADAALSQWSAN
+206 
-218 NATAFIQSN
+218 
-227 GELSDTAAGARRAVA
+227 
-242 DSDSSERA
+242 
-250 RGIRNNNPGN
+250 
-260 LEYSKTNPWV
+260 
-270 GQTGDDGRFA
+270 
-280 KFETPE
+280 
-286 HGIRA
+286 
-291 LGRNLMSYQRQ
+291 
-302 GIDTVSEIIN
+302 
-312 RWAPPTDKNDTMSYI
+312 
-327 KAVCEQLGVSAD
+327 
-339 EPLDASNPDTLK
+339 
-351 ALCAAIIHHENGSQP
+351 
-366 YSDQQLTAGVS
+366 
-377 AALGLSTIPTNT
+377 
-389 KRYTGNAAFDAASP
+389 
-403 EAQASFMRQ
+403 
-412 ADQLRRQQQAEYK
+412 
-425 TMIDSQVRDA
+425 
-435 TAAYMRGVE
+435 
-444 FPNPPGEAD
+444 
-453 FIAAYGVREGNLR
+453 

-528 ESTNAPNFSPVDVD
+528 ESTNAPNFSPVDID

-664 TKQRAQILAEEPTG
+664 TEQRAQILAEEPTG

-774 KMMADQAGDIDLR
+774 KMMSDQAGDIDLR

>member
-1 MPVVPTVSGRQVQ
+1 MSYFGLNPVNQNQQLDEAASNPAGFNSDVGFFDNAVGAALSGLYSGLVAKPDQLLWAGMDKIVSPIAQLVNENTSLNDTSVSYIAEQRKLAEQQVK
-14 SRGVQS
+14 RLTPDAATTGT
-20 AGLQTFSQPGIGDA
+20 AGQVLYGLFDMG
-34 FVRAGTEAIDVFGQ
+34 GQ
-48 AKQRANIALAQEASL
+48 AVVGTTLGGPVGGAAAVTSLQGFSEFERLTAQGVDFRTAQEAGLVQGITAGAGTLIPMSL
-63 NLSQI
+63 
-68 SSDLLNNPETGLLNL
+68 GLRAGGALAE
-83 KGKNA
+83 GVA
-88 IGKGHEYTQ
+88 
-97 QFDAQ
+97 A
-102 VEQLAMSLPD
+102 QLARTGESSV
-112 EQARNAFMQQAQQQR
+112 RR
-127 IQFTTQAGRH
+127 
-137 EIGQINA
+137 
-144 YEEGQFQATLL
+144 
-155 NNGKNA
+155 A
-161 AALYGDNAAYV
+161 AATAVRATPD
-172 LANKQTFQQI
+172 
-182 EDYGIAHGWSDEQI
+182 IA
-196 QAKKIEFKEK
+196 
-206 VADAALSQWSAN
+206 
-218 NATAFIQSN
+218 
-227 GELSDTAAGARRAVA
+227 
-242 DSDSSERA
+242 
-250 RGIRNNNPGN
+250 
-260 LEYSKTNPWV
+260 
-270 GQTGDDGRFA
+270 
-280 KFETPE
+280 
-286 HGIRA
+286 
-291 LGRNLMSYQRQ
+291 
-302 GIDTVSEIIN
+302 
-312 RWAPPTDKNDTMSYI
+312 
-327 KAVCEQLGVSAD
+327 
-339 EPLDASNPDTLK
+339 
-351 ALCAAIIHHENGSQP
+351 
-366 YSDQQLTAGVS
+366 
-377 AALGLSTIPTNT
+377 
-389 KRYTGNAAFDAASP
+389 
-403 EAQASFMRQ
+403 
-412 ADQLRRQQQAEYK
+412 
-425 TMIDSQVRDA
+425 
-435 TAAYMRGVE
+435 
-444 FPNPPGEAD
+444 
-453 FIAAYGVREGNLR
+453 

-528 ESTNAPNFSPVDVD
+528 ESTSAPNFSPVDID

-637 AAQLLPRGDRQVY
+637 AAQLLSRGDRQVY

-664 TKQRAQILAEEPTG
+664 TEQRAQILAEEPTG

-707 LEFSRNAL
+707 LEFSRNVL

-762 FEPDKILQQAEQ
+762 FEADKILQQAEQ
-774 KMMADQAGDIDLR
+774 KMMSDQAGDIDLR

-812 RSAREVLDEANRES
+812 RSAREVLDEANMES

>member
-1 MPVVPTVSGRQVQ
+1 MSYFGLNPVNQNQQLDEAASNPAGFNSDVGFFDNAVGAALSGLYSGLVAKPDQLLWAGMDKIVSPIAQFINENTSLNDTSVSYIAEQRKLAEQQVKRLTPDAATTGTAGQ
-14 SRGVQS
+14 VLYGVFDM
-20 AGLQTFSQPGIGDA
+20 G
-34 FVRAGTEAIDVFGQ
+34 GQ
-48 AKQRANIALAQEASL
+48 AVVGTTLGGPVGGAAAVTSLQGFSEFERLTAQGVDFRTAQEAGLVQGITAGAGTLIPMSL
-63 NLSQI
+63 
-68 SSDLLNNPETGLLNL
+68 GLRAGGALAE
-83 KGKNA
+83 GVA
-88 IGKGHEYTQ
+88 
-97 QFDAQ
+97 A
-102 VEQLAMSLPD
+102 QLARTGESSV
-112 EQARNAFMQQAQQQR
+112 RR
-127 IQFTTQAGRH
+127 
-137 EIGQINA
+137 
-144 YEEGQFQATLL
+144 
-155 NNGKNA
+155 A
-161 AALYGDNAAYV
+161 AATAVRATPD
-172 LANKQTFQQI
+172 
-182 EDYGIAHGWSDEQI
+182 IA
-196 QAKKIEFKEK
+196 
-206 VADAALSQWSAN
+206 
-218 NATAFIQSN
+218 
-227 GELSDTAAGARRAVA
+227 
-242 DSDSSERA
+242 
-250 RGIRNNNPGN
+250 
-260 LEYSKTNPWV
+260 
-270 GQTGDDGRFA
+270 
-280 KFETPE
+280 
-286 HGIRA
+286 
-291 LGRNLMSYQRQ
+291 
-302 GIDTVSEIIN
+302 
-312 RWAPPTDKNDTMSYI
+312 
-327 KAVCEQLGVSAD
+327 
-339 EPLDASNPDTLK
+339 
-351 ALCAAIIHHENGSQP
+351 
-366 YSDQQLTAGVS
+366 
-377 AALGLSTIPTNT
+377 
-389 KRYTGNAAFDAASP
+389 
-403 EAQASFMRQ
+403 
-412 ADQLRRQQQAEYK
+412 
-425 TMIDSQVRDA
+425 
-435 TAAYMRGVE
+435 
-444 FPNPPGEAD
+444 
-453 FIAAYGVREGNLR
+453 

-528 ESTNAPNFSPVDVD
+528 ESTNAPNFSPVDID

-664 TKQRAQILAEEPTG
+664 TEQRAQILAEEPTG

-774 KMMADQAGDIDLR
+774 KMMSDPAGDIDLR

>member
-1 MPVVPTVSGRQVQ
+1 MSYFGLNPVNQNQQLEEAASNPAGFNSDVGFFDNAVGAALSGLYSGLVAKPDQLLWAGMDKIVSPIAQFVNENTSLNDTSVSYIAEQRKLAEQQVK
-14 SRGVQS
+14 RLTPDAATTGT
-20 AGLQTFSQPGIGDA
+20 AGQILYGLFDMG
-34 FVRAGTEAIDVFGQ
+34 GQ
-48 AKQRANIALAQEASL
+48 AVIGTTLGGPVGGAAAVTSLQGFSEFERLTAQGVDFRTAQEAGLVQGITAGAGTLIPMSL
-63 NLSQI
+63 
-68 SSDLLNNPETGLLNL
+68 GLRAGGALAE
-83 KGKNA
+83 GVA
-88 IGKGHEYTQ
+88 
-97 QFDAQ
+97 A
-102 VEQLAMSLPD
+102 QLARTGESSV
-112 EQARNAFMQQAQQQR
+112 RR
-127 IQFTTQAGRH
+127 
-137 EIGQINA
+137 
-144 YEEGQFQATLL
+144 
-155 NNGKNA
+155 A
-161 AALYGDNAAYV
+161 AATAVRATPD
-172 LANKQTFQQI
+172 
-182 EDYGIAHGWSDEQI
+182 IA
-196 QAKKIEFKEK
+196 
-206 VADAALSQWSAN
+206 
-218 NATAFIQSN
+218 
-227 GELSDTAAGARRAVA
+227 
-242 DSDSSERA
+242 
-250 RGIRNNNPGN
+250 
-260 LEYSKTNPWV
+260 
-270 GQTGDDGRFA
+270 
-280 KFETPE
+280 
-286 HGIRA
+286 
-291 LGRNLMSYQRQ
+291 
-302 GIDTVSEIIN
+302 
-312 RWAPPTDKNDTMSYI
+312 
-327 KAVCEQLGVSAD
+327 
-339 EPLDASNPDTLK
+339 
-351 ALCAAIIHHENGSQP
+351 
-366 YSDQQLTAGVS
+366 
-377 AALGLSTIPTNT
+377 
-389 KRYTGNAAFDAASP
+389 
-403 EAQASFMRQ
+403 
-412 ADQLRRQQQAEYK
+412 
-425 TMIDSQVRDA
+425 
-435 TAAYMRGVE
+435 
-444 FPNPPGEAD
+444 
-453 FIAAYGVREGNLR
+453 

-528 ESTNAPNFSPVDVD
+528 ESTSAPNFSPVDID

-585 RPVDVAS
+585 RAVDVAS

-664 TKQRAQILAEEPTG
+664 TEQRAQILAEESTG

-707 LEFSRNAL
+707 QEFSRNAL

-774 KMMADQAGDIDLR
+774 KMMSDQAGDIDLR

>member
-1 MPVVPTVSGRQVQ
+1 MSYFGLNPVNQNQQLDEAASNPAGFNSDVGFFDNAVGAALSGLYSGLVAKPDQLLWAGMDKIVSPIAQFVNENTSLNDTSVSYIAEQRKLAEQQVK
-14 SRGVQS
+14 RLTPDAATTGN
-20 AGLQTFSQPGIGDA
+20 AGQVLYGLFDMG
-34 FVRAGTEAIDVFGQ
+34 GQ
-48 AKQRANIALAQEASL
+48 AVVGTTLGGPVGGAAAVTSLQGFSEFERLTAQGVDFRTAQEAGLVLGITAGAGTLIPMSL
-63 NLSQI
+63 
-68 SSDLLNNPETGLLNL
+68 GLRAGGALAE
-83 KGKNA
+83 GVA
-88 IGKGHEYTQ
+88 
-97 QFDAQ
+97 A
-102 VEQLAMSLPD
+102 QLARTGESSV
-112 EQARNAFMQQAQQQR
+112 RR
-127 IQFTTQAGRH
+127 
-137 EIGQINA
+137 
-144 YEEGQFQATLL
+144 
-155 NNGKNA
+155 A
-161 AALYGDNAAYV
+161 AATAVRATPD
-172 LANKQTFQQI
+172 
-182 EDYGIAHGWSDEQI
+182 IA
-196 QAKKIEFKEK
+196 
-206 VADAALSQWSAN
+206 
-218 NATAFIQSN
+218 
-227 GELSDTAAGARRAVA
+227 
-242 DSDSSERA
+242 
-250 RGIRNNNPGN
+250 
-260 LEYSKTNPWV
+260 
-270 GQTGDDGRFA
+270 
-280 KFETPE
+280 
-286 HGIRA
+286 
-291 LGRNLMSYQRQ
+291 
-302 GIDTVSEIIN
+302 
-312 RWAPPTDKNDTMSYI
+312 
-327 KAVCEQLGVSAD
+327 
-339 EPLDASNPDTLK
+339 
-351 ALCAAIIHHENGSQP
+351 
-366 YSDQQLTAGVS
+366 
-377 AALGLSTIPTNT
+377 
-389 KRYTGNAAFDAASP
+389 
-403 EAQASFMRQ
+403 
-412 ADQLRRQQQAEYK
+412 
-425 TMIDSQVRDA
+425 
-435 TAAYMRGVE
+435 
-444 FPNPPGEAD
+444 
-453 FIAAYGVREGNLR
+453 
-466 YAAGTNIAFGMAQR
+466 YAAGINIAFGMAQR

-528 ESTNAPNFSPVDVD
+528 ESTNAPNFSPVDID

-650 QSEIANSQRIIENL
+650 QSEIANIQRIIENL
-664 TKQRAQILAEEPTG
+664 TEQRAQILAEEPTG

-774 KMMADQAGDIDLR
+774 KMMSDQAGDIDLR

>member
-1 MPVVPTVSGRQVQ
+1 MSYFGLNPVNQNQQRDEAASNPAGFNSDVGFFDNAVGAALSGLYSGLVAKPDQLLWAGMDKIVSPIAQFVNENTSLNDTSVSYIAEQRKLAEQQVK
-14 SRGVQS
+14 RLTPDAATTGT
-20 AGLQTFSQPGIGDA
+20 AGQVLYGLFDMG
-34 FVRAGTEAIDVFGQ
+34 GQ
-48 AKQRANIALAQEASL
+48 AVIGTTLGGPVGGAAAVTSLQGFSEFERLTAQGVDFRTAQEAGLVQGITAGAGTLIPMSL
-63 NLSQI
+63 
-68 SSDLLNNPETGLLNL
+68 GLRAGGALAE
-83 KGKNA
+83 GVA
-88 IGKGHEYTQ
+88 
-97 QFDAQ
+97 A
-102 VEQLAMSLPD
+102 QLARTGESSV
-112 EQARNAFMQQAQQQR
+112 RR
-127 IQFTTQAGRH
+127 
-137 EIGQINA
+137 
-144 YEEGQFQATLL
+144 
-155 NNGKNA
+155 A
-161 AALYGDNAAYV
+161 AATAVRATPD
-172 LANKQTFQQI
+172 
-182 EDYGIAHGWSDEQI
+182 IA
-196 QAKKIEFKEK
+196 
-206 VADAALSQWSAN
+206 
-218 NATAFIQSN
+218 
-227 GELSDTAAGARRAVA
+227 
-242 DSDSSERA
+242 
-250 RGIRNNNPGN
+250 
-260 LEYSKTNPWV
+260 
-270 GQTGDDGRFA
+270 
-280 KFETPE
+280 
-286 HGIRA
+286 
-291 LGRNLMSYQRQ
+291 
-302 GIDTVSEIIN
+302 
-312 RWAPPTDKNDTMSYI
+312 
-327 KAVCEQLGVSAD
+327 
-339 EPLDASNPDTLK
+339 
-351 ALCAAIIHHENGSQP
+351 
-366 YSDQQLTAGVS
+366 
-377 AALGLSTIPTNT
+377 
-389 KRYTGNAAFDAASP
+389 
-403 EAQASFMRQ
+403 
-412 ADQLRRQQQAEYK
+412 
-425 TMIDSQVRDA
+425 
-435 TAAYMRGVE
+435 
-444 FPNPPGEAD
+444 
-453 FIAAYGVREGNLR
+453 

-528 ESTNAPNFSPVDVD
+528 ESTSAPNFSPVDID

-664 TKQRAQILAEEPTG
+664 TEQRAQILAEEPTG

-762 FEPDKILQQAEQ
+762 FEPDKILQQAEK
-774 KMMADQAGDIDLR
+774 KMMSDQAGDIDLR